1 MPPSKRFMELTDSM
15 RDIHKR
21 KNAGY
26 AGDCNDPWANFRYS
40 ELFGI
45 PAFKGCLVRLSDKFI
60 RIANLTKNPKNEQ
73 VGEAI
78 TDTLLDLAN
87 YAVIAICLYEES
99 IQQGKP
105 TGDAPVDLEEY
116 IIKTI
121 ELNQKKEEKEEVNAR
136 SGNAGKDISQDQ
148 QGPIL
153 SKETNIQSSPTYPE
167 TKIFSRWGGGMG

>member
-1 MPPSKRFMELTDSM
+1 MPPSKRFMELTDMM

-26 AGDCNDPWANFRYS
+26 AGDCDDAWANFRYS

-60 RIANLTKNPKNEQ
+60 RIANLTKNPNNEQ

-87 YAVIAICLYEES
+87 YAVIAICLYEE
-99 IQQGKP
+99 QQGIP
-105 TGDAPVDLEEY
+105 TVEGMQVDIEEY
-116 IIKTI
+116 TKQMFDINKKLK
-121 ELNQKKEEKEEVNAR
+121 EKKEVNTDENIVSTEKTSIENSHE
-136 SGNAGKDISQDQ
+136 D
-148 QGPIL
+148 
-153 SKETNIQSSPTYPE
+153 T
-167 TKIFSRWGGGMG
+167 